1 MKLAEA
7 LQERADLNK
16 KIAQL
21 RSRLVMNATVQE
33 GEKTAENPQ
42 ELLKELNSCLENL
55 QSLIGAINITNCKTI
70 VKGKSL
76 TELIANKDC
85 LTLKIQSYR
94 ELLDEA
100 SRLAQRATRTEI
112 KIESAIDVQKYQNE
126 LDQMSKELRILDN
139 TIQEL
144 NWTTLLIT
152 Q

>member
-94 ELLDEA
+94 ELLDAA

>member
-1 MKLAEA
+1 
-7 LQERADLNK
+7 
-16 KIAQL
+16 
-21 RSRLVMNATVQE
+21 MNATVQE

-94 ELLDEA
+94 ELLDAA

>member
-94 ELLDEA
+94 ELLDAA

-112 KIESAIDVQKYQNE
+112 KIESAIDVQKYQNG

>member
-42 ELLKELNSCLENL
+42 ELLKKLNSCLENL

-94 ELLDEA
+94 ELLDAA

>member
-70 VKGKSL
+70 VKGMSL

-94 ELLDEA
+94 ELLDAA

>member
-70 VKGKSL
+70 VKGKRL
-76 TELIANKDC
+76 KELIENKDC

-94 ELLDEA
+94 ELLDAA

>member
-33 GEKTAENPQ
+33 GEKTAENPL

-94 ELLDEA
+94 ELLDAA